1 MPIRSPS
8 LHRAHGTISPEAMA
22 AAEVH
27 ERLTAYTTTRKV
39 ELLDEDELRKRF
51 PDEAARTIWARYDN
65 KYSHRI
71 ITSRVP
77 SASKH
82 KETL

>member
-22 AAEVH
+22 AAEVY
-27 ERLTAYTTTRKV
+27 ELRTAYTRTRPV
-39 ELLDEDELRKRF
+39 ELVTEDELRVRF
-51 PDEAARTIWARYDN
+51 PDDAARTIWARYDN